1 MFRTSIRLAAVAL
14 IAFASVA
21 QAQRPVFGVAAG
33 LTAPQGDFG
42 DGVDNGYHVGAALGF
57 KVPVLPVALRA
68 DLAYTTFGT
77 KDPVDGNVNT
87 LNLSVNAVHAFP
99 GVAIRPYVIGG
110 LGMYRTSGSGDLEE
124 MESSTDM
131 GLNGGAGIQ
140 FKLAGVQSFVEARYT
155 HIMTEDDATTVIPI
169 SFGIM
174 F

>member
-21 QAQRPVFGVAAG
+21 QAQRPVFGAAVG

-42 DGVDNGYHVGAALGF
+42 DVVDNGYHIGAAMGF

-68 DLAYTTFGT
+68 DLAYTTFDGT
-77 KDPVDGNVNT
+77 DDLDVKINT
-87 LNLSVNAVHAFP
+87 LNLSVNAVHAFA
-99 GVAIRPYVIGG
+99 GVGVRPYVIGG
-110 LGMYRTSGSGDLEE
+110 LGMYRTSAETFGVED
-124 MESSTDM
+124 SSTDL
-131 GLNGGAGIQ
+131 GLNGGAGVQ
-140 FKLAGVQSFVEARYT
+140 FKLGSLQSFVEARYT
-155 HIMTEDDATTVIPI
+155 HIMTDDEATKVIPI

>member
-42 DGVDNGYHVGAALGF
+42 DLVDNGYHVGAAMGF

-68 DLAYTTFGT
+68 DLAYTMFEG
-77 KDPVDGNVNT
+77 KEVSDMKINT
-87 LNLSVNAVHAFP
+87 LNLSVNAVHAFA
-99 GVAIRPYVIGG
+99 GVGVRPYVIGG
-110 LGMYRTSGSGDLEE
+110 LGMYRTSAEIPGLGDD
-124 MESSTDM
+124 SSTDF

-155 HIMTEDDATTVIPI
+155 HIMTEDDATKVIPI

>member
-42 DGVDNGYHVGAALGF
+42 DAFDNGYHIGAAMGF

-68 DLAYTTFGT
+68 DLAYTTFDGA
-77 KDPVDGNVNT
+77 DDVDMKANT
-87 LNLSVNAVHAFP
+87 LSLTVNAVHAFA
-99 GVAIRPYVIGG
+99 GVGVRPYVIGG
-110 LGMYRTSGSGDLEE
+110 LGMYRNSLETPLGDDDA
-124 MESSTDM
+124 TDL
-131 GLNGGAGIQ
+131 GLNGGAGVQ
-140 FKLAGVQSFVEARYT
+140 FKLGGLQTFVEARYT
-155 HIMTEDDATTVIPI
+155 HIMTEDEATTVIPI

>member
-21 QAQRPVFGVAAG
+21 QAQRPVFGAAVG

-42 DGVDNGYHVGAALGF
+42 DVVDNGYHVGAAMGF

-68 DLAYTTFGT
+68 DLAYTMFDG
-77 KDPVDGNVNT
+77 VDDADLSVNT
-87 LNLSVNAVHAFP
+87 LNLSVNAVHAFA
-99 GVAIRPYVIGG
+99 GVGVRPYVIGG
-110 LGMYRTSGSGDLEE
+110 LGMYRTTAEFGDVEDT
-124 MESSTDM
+124 STDL
-131 GLNGGAGIQ
+131 GLNGGAGVQ
-140 FKLAGVQSFVEARYT
+140 FKLAGLQTFVEARYT
-155 HIMTEDDATTVIPI
+155 HIMTEDEATKVIPI